1 MKFREVHLN
10 PTQRRLARAANVED
24 LRKIAR
30 KRLPKGVFDYID
42 GAADTEWTMRENSS
56 GFKRIAFRPRIL
68 RDVSNIETKTT
79 LLGKTIDFP
88 LVLAPTGFGRIA
100 HSQGELAVARSADRA
115 NLPYTLSTLG
125 TRSIEEVSAV
135 SKGRKWF
142 QVYVWKDREL
152 LKEMLQRA
160 SVHGFEAIMITV
172 DTPILGRRERDIR
185 NGFTLPPKIGID
197 TLLSGMIRPGWV
209 WDFLRAE
216 PITFANVG
224 GSHQGGD
231 KSPIYLSEYINGQFD
246 PSLSWS
252 DVEWFQK
259 HWKGPIILK
268 GIQTVADAQLA
279 AKAGV
284 DAIALSNHG
293 GRQLDYSPAMVDL
306 VAPVA
311 DAVGDQVE
319 IICDGGIRHGSD
331 IVKAVAL
338 GARACMLGRP
348 YLYALGA
355 GGEAGV
361 DFLLETLRRGFGD
374 TLALTGTKKTSDL
387 NRDIVHL
394 RDHR

>member
-1 MKFREVHLN
+1 MSFLRNLRTTIKFREVHLN

-185 NGFTLPPKIGID
+185 NGFT
-197 TLLSGMIRPGWV
+197 
-209 WDFLRAE
+209 
-216 PITFANVG
+216 
-224 GSHQGGD
+224 
-231 KSPIYLSEYINGQFD
+231 
-246 PSLSWS
+246 
-252 DVEWFQK
+252 
-259 HWKGPIILK
+259 
-268 GIQTVADAQLA
+268 
-279 AKAGV
+279 
-284 DAIALSNHG
+284 
-293 GRQLDYSPAMVDL
+293 
-306 VAPVA
+306 
-311 DAVGDQVE
+311 
-319 IICDGGIRHGSD
+319 
-331 IVKAVAL
+331 
-338 GARACMLGRP
+338 
-348 YLYALGA
+348 
-355 GGEAGV
+355 
-361 DFLLETLRRGFGD
+361 
-374 TLALTGTKKTSDL
+374 
-387 NRDIVHL
+387 
-394 RDHR
+394 